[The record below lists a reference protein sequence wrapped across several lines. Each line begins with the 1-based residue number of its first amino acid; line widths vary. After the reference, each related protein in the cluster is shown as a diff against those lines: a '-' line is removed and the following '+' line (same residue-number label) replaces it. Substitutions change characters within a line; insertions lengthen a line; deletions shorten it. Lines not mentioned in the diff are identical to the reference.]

1 MNFLL
6 LIKLG
11 CLLSKNV
18 KEVVVLIFLAYM
30 VFNQQKQIE
39 KLTNKIDTLGIALN
53 KKSKNGGN
61 GSRPNSY
68 SARDTMETMQDAY
81 REQQG

>member
-1 MNFLL
+1 
-6 LIKLG
+6 
-11 CLLSKNV
+11 
-18 KEVVVLIFLAYM
+18 M

-39 KLTNKIDTLGIALN
+39 ELTNKIDTLGIDLN
-53 KKSKNGGN
+53 KKSKNSGS

-68 SARDTMETMQDAY
+68 SARDTTETMQDAY